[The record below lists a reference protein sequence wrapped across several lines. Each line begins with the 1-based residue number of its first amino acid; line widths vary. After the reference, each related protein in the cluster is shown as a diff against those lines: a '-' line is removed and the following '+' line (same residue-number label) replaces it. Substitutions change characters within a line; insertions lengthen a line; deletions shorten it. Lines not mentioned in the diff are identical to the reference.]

1 MKKFFQTARYTD
13 AGFPPTAAGGKIVA
27 EVSDSAQPFNPLK
40 QVPPPDLKADVYSR
54 SVGGLGIFLVK
65 EYMDDVS
72 YRRENGKNILS
83 MKRKIAG
90 GGGAQ

>member
-1 MKKFFQTARYTD
+1 M
-13 AGFPPTAAGGKIVA
+13 
-27 EVSDSAQPFNPLK
+27 
-40 QVPPPDLKADVYSR
+40 
-54 SVGGLGIFLVK
+54 GGLGIFLVK